1 MARQKR
7 HGRKHLPP
15 RKKSAPLLADEDFAA
30 RMGLSPFQWTV
41 QQLAL
46 VLACASVCLH
56 AFITL
61 CYGVAPVF
69 VGAPVSLM
77 GLPALVWLVADG
89 VWAWALV
96 CTLRRRWGPPRDL
109 SVDPRSAW
117 RYGGGFCLAA
127 VAVGLAVTGA
137 WQPLW
142 RGLAGAGASWPL
154 WPVQVAL
161 PVCLPL
167 AREPWAGW
175 AIAVAFGALVVSVV
189 ALKWLA
195 QARVFLVLMAVSL
208 AAFAAWVWGEACVR
222 FAGARGLAGVVL
234 PAIQAEALAAPADF
248 NAWVWAL
255 WWTGVLLWLAA
266 ASAAAGVFHLPRV
279 ALEAMRQ
286 RA

>member
-1 MARQKR
+1 MAALCAWIGRVVAACSGTPGSFTPSDPRARTAAHATMARQR
-7 HGRKHLPP
+7 RRGRKNLPSS
-15 RKKSAPLLADEDFAA
+15 KKSGPLLPDEDFAA

-77 GLPALVWLVADG
+77 GLPALVWLAADG

-109 SVDPRSAW
+109 PVDPSSAW

-127 VAVGLAVTGA
+127 VAVGLAVVGA

-142 RGLAGAGASWPL
+142 RGLAGASCVGA
-154 WPVQVAL
+154 
-161 PVCLPL
+161 
-167 AREPWAGW
+167 EG
-175 AIAVAFGALVVSVV
+175 
-189 ALKWLA
+189 
-195 QARVFLVLMAVSL
+195 
-208 AAFAAWVWGEACVR
+208 
-222 FAGARGLAGVVL
+222 AGAGLRQVRRALRRVTAWRTRPRSRRRGPG
-234 PAIQAEALAAPADF
+234 PGRCPG
-248 NAWVWAL
+248 W
-255 WWTGVLLWLAA
+255 
-266 ASAAAGVFHLPRV
+266 
-279 ALEAMRQ
+279 
-286 RA
+286 

>member
-1 MARQKR
+1 MARQR
-7 HGRKHLPP
+7 RRGRKHLPP
-15 RKKSAPLLADEDFAA
+15 VKKPGPLLADEDFAA

-46 VLACASVCLH
+46 VSACASVCLH

-77 GLPALVWLVADG
+77 GLPALVWLAADG

-109 SVDPRSAW
+109 LADPRSAW

-127 VAVGLAVTGA
+127 VAVGLAVVDA
-137 WQPLW
+137 WQPMW
-142 RGLAGAGASWPL
+142 RGLVGAGASWPL

-167 AREPWAGW
+167 AREPLAGA

-189 ALKWLA
+189 ALKWLG
-195 QARVFLVLMAVSL
+195 QARMFLVLMAVSL

-222 FAGARGLAGVVL
+222 FAGARGLAGVAL
-234 PAIQAEALAAPADF
+234 PSIQAEALAAPADF